1 MEVLNACVVPVSGS
15 VTLAAELWGS
25 IDPLSPCLSH
35 ILLPG
40 VIRNRDSAGSD
51 RRKYPSSLNR
61 HLLERVMS

>member
-1 MEVLNACVVPVSGS
+1 MLNACIVPVSGS

-61 HLLERVMS
+61 HLLERAMS

>member
-1 MEVLNACVVPVSGS
+1 MPVYCIAPVSGI
-15 VTLAAELWGS
+15 VTLGCGVVGLNRP
-25 IDPLSPCLSH
+25 IVPVFVSH
-35 ILLPG
+35 PPPG